1 MGYQPDDQSNPQDG
15 QQRNRM
21 HLHQQHQH
29 GGVTMLRRVRL
40 LALTTLTALVMN
52 MVAGIAGPVQPTEAA
67 HIAEGGGAQVL
78 RGRDDDN
85 LNNPTI
91 QPAGVAAN
99 QSLDNADVL
108 TGGGGNDVL
117 VGLLGN
123 DVLRGGSGNDI
134 LVGGPEG
141 FSRPNSDVIFGDD
154 GNDLNI
160 WAPGDGS
167 DAFLGGSGKRDAQIL
182 GLIDRDAR
190 NAAVPS
196 LTNRL
201 PGYRTGV
208 PTVDVSGSPGVCTLE
223 RVADR
228 ALGYQFLVR
237 FFVRQTRAL
246 AVTIRL
252 AEVEQVFCTN
262 EAGGTIT
269 YADLTQEHPR
279 FVEVTLEQVKHLNRD
294 VARLIR

>member
-1 MGYQPDDQSNPQDG
+1 M
-15 QQRNRM
+15 
-21 HLHQQHQH
+21 
-29 GGVTMLRRVRL
+29 
-40 LALTTLTALVMN
+40 
-52 MVAGIAGPVQPTEAA
+52 
-67 HIAEGGGAQVL
+67 
-78 RGRDDDN
+78 
-85 LNNPTI
+85 
-91 QPAGVAAN
+91 
-99 QSLDNADVL
+99 
-108 TGGGGNDVL
+108 
-117 VGLLGN
+117 
-123 DVLRGGSGNDI
+123 LRGGSGNDI

-154 GNDLNI
+154 GNDINI

-182 GLIDRDAR
+182 GLIDRDPR

-208 PTVDVSGSPGVCTLE
+208 PTVDVSGSPGFCTLE

-262 EAGGTIT
+262 EAGGKIT